1 MAYLQLDM
9 TPLVHTWGPKI
20 KSSTRKAIEI
30 AKGHGSFN
38 TENGSKRNKPA
49 RSSKWAAQD
58 EAMHEEELAGGHHA
72 ECLPVENLNGTGIPN
87 TPKPVK
93 RKMACSPS
101 ASGEPSPPEK
111 RQKSSPVQD
120 QQHERIRLME
130 HNSVEQRYHT
140 WLGAK
145 MP

>member
-1 MAYLQLDM
+1 MSYLQLDM

-72 ECLPVENLNGTGIPN
+72 ECLPVENRNGTGSPN
-87 TPKPVK
+87 TLK
-93 RKMACSPS
+93 
-101 ASGEPSPPEK
+101 
-111 RQKSSPVQD
+111 
-120 QQHERIRLME
+120 QHRETDL
-130 HNSVEQRYHT
+130 SFY
-140 WLGAK
+140 LGKNQGLPDLGKNQGFYWAQ
-145 MP
+145 